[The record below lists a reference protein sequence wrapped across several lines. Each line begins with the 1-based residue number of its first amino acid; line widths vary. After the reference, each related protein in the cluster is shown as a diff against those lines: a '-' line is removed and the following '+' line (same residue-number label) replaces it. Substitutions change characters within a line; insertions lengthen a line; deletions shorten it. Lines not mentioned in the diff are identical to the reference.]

1 MDKRWSLSPLHCMSF
16 QQKCCINPLSPI
28 RQLNC
33 LSPLIGFIK
42 PLNTYLTNVAPQRS
56 LRATERASLLVNEL
70 MSLKYVS
77 IKVRVEIKSVDL
89 FLYLTSD
96 TYAELLL
103 HVLQLVIDK
112 GTFDPNNLIL
122 FSTVSWYCPPFF
134 CLTWIL
140 SWIFSKCNGDGQ
152 CGQRCPFWGPTNIH
166 H

>member
-1 MDKRWSLSPLHCMSF
+1 MSF

-42 PLNTYLTNVAPQRS
+42 PLNTYLSNVAPQRS

-96 TYAELLL
+96 TYAAASQYNPALTSSPDKLALLI
-103 HVLQLVIDK
+103 V
-112 GTFDPNNLIL
+112 PIL
-122 FSTVSWYCPPFF
+122 
-134 CLTWIL
+134 
-140 SWIFSKCNGDGQ
+140 KNANQ
-152 CGQRCPFWGPTNIH
+152 
-166 H
+166 

>member
-1 MDKRWSLSPLHCMSF
+1 MSF

-70 MSLKYVS
+70 MSLKHVS

-96 TYAELLL
+96 TYAAASKYNQALTSSPDKLALLI
-103 HVLQLVIDK
+103 V
-112 GTFDPNNLIL
+112 PIL
-122 FSTVSWYCPPFF
+122 
-134 CLTWIL
+134 
-140 SWIFSKCNGDGQ
+140 KNANQ
-152 CGQRCPFWGPTNIH
+152 
-166 H
+166 